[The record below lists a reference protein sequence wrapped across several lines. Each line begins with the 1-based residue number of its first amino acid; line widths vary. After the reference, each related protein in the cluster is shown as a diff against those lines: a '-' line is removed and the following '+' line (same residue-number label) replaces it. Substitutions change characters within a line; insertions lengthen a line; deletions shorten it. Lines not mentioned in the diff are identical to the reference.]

1 MKRHE
6 RRVSKWKSF
15 STGLLD
21 ILLSIS
27 IENYS
32 KNFPQ
37 YLKVLSFKCNIL
49 FRGCESACFLS
60 KSLDRLTGM
69 LENAKTHENIRIN
82 TSFLKFSLPEQSNKL
97 PNKLLLGF

>member
-1 MKRHE
+1 MEELFYWFVGYIVVYFNR
-6 RRVSKWKSF
+6 
-15 STGLLD
+15 
-21 ILLSIS
+21 
-27 IENYS
+27 NYS

-60 KSLDRLTGM
+60 KSLDRLTGI